1 MPDQAGVQPNRSPLY
16 ESHVSAGARMVVR
29 DGWEVPADYGRCH
42 DECIQL
48 HTRAAVMDLTA
59 DGRIRIRGDGAL
71 NMLERLCTT
80 DVARQEDDTAIRSL
94 LLNQR
99 GCVIDMVTV
108 MRLDGWWIL
117 TCSPGRRQAVLEHL
131 QSHAEQYDAK
141 VDDQTFKTAT
151 VAVVGPMGAEILDR
165 FLPDKPSGLAGGA
178 VKVGSMLIANYIA
191 ARTGA
196 TDLWSLEVTLPNM
209 LVGQAW
215 KFITAKAGQN
225 ENALPPAGMDA
236 RDVLRIEAHLP
247 RWGHEMDEDTD
258 PISAGLSGMMCREK
272 DFLGAEAVAP
282 TGQAA
287 VRQAPWG
294 QAPWGQAGRPS
305 RRVAWSMEAAAP
317 AVPGGAGPGPG
328 IARGDRLLDP
338 AGRAIG
344 VVTSAAFSPSA
355 GTWLGQGRAEAG
367 LLGTGSVLAI
377 ETAVGQRHYVTVAE
391 AF

>member
-1 MPDQAGVQPNRSPLY
+1 MSQQAGAQPSRSPLY

-29 DGWEVPADYGRCH
+29 DGWEVPADYGQPA

-71 NMLERLCTT
+71 SMLERLCTA
-80 DVARQEDDTAIRSL
+80 DVARQQDDTAIRSL
-94 LLNQR
+94 LLNPR

-108 MRLDGWWIL
+108 VRLDGWWIL
-117 TCSPGRRQAVLEHL
+117 TCSPCRRQAVLEHL
-131 QSHAEQYDAK
+131 QSHAGQYDAK

-165 FLPDKPSGLAGGA
+165 FLPDKPSRMAGGA

-247 RWGHEMDEDTD
+247 RWGHEMDEDAD

-272 DFLGAEAVAP
+272 DFLGAEVV
-282 TGQAA
+282 AA
-287 VRQAPWG
+287 VRQAPC
-294 QAPWGQAGRPS
+294 GQAGGPS

-317 AVPGGAGPGPG
+317 AGPQAG

-355 GTWLGQGRAEAG
+355 DTWLGQGRAEAG

-377 ETAVGQRHYVTVAE
+377 ETAIGQRHYVTVAE

>member
-1 MPDQAGVQPNRSPLY
+1 MPQEAGAQINRSPLY
-16 ESHVSAGARMVVR
+16 DSHVSAGARMVVR
-29 DGWEVPADYGRCH
+29 DGWEIPADYGQSH

-71 NMLERLCTT
+71 GMLEHLCTA

-108 MRLDGWWIL
+108 MRLDGWWVL
-117 TCSPGRRQAVLEHL
+117 TCSPSRRQAVLEHL
-131 QSHAEQYDAK
+131 QSCAGRYDAK
-141 VDDQTFKTAT
+141 VDDQTLKTVT
-151 VAVVGPMGAEILDR
+151 LAVVGPMGAEILDR
-165 FLPDKPSGLAGGA
+165 FLPDKPSRMSGGT

-209 LVGQAW
+209 LAGQAW

-225 ENALPPAGMDA
+225 ALSPAGMDA
-236 RDVLRIEAHLP
+236 REILRIEARLP
-247 RWGHEMDEDTD
+247 RWGHEMDDSTD
-258 PISAGLSGMMCREK
+258 PISAGLGGLVCLEN
-272 DFLGAEAVAP
+272 DFLGAEAVA
-282 TGQAA
+282 AA
-287 VRQAPWG
+287 RQSG
-294 QAPWGQAGRPS
+294 GGS
-305 RRVAWSMEAAAP
+305 RRVAWAME
-317 AVPGGAGPGPG
+317 VGSLAGPQAG

-338 AGRAIG
+338 AGKPIG
-344 VVTSAAFSPSA
+344 SVTSAAFSPSA
-355 GTWLGQGRAEAG
+355 GAWLGQGRSEAG
-367 LLGTGSVLAI
+367 LLGTGSVLAV
-377 ETAVGQRHYVTVAE
+377 ETAAGGRHFVTVAQ

>member
-1 MPDQAGVQPNRSPLY
+1 
-16 ESHVSAGARMVVR
+16 MVVR
-29 DGWEVPADYGRCH
+29 DGWEVPADYGQCR

-71 NMLERLCTT
+71 SMLERLCTA

-108 MRLDGWWIL
+108 MRLDGWWVL
-117 TCSPGRRQAVLEHL
+117 TCSPARRQAVLEHL
-131 QSHAEQYDAK
+131 QSHAGQFDAK

-151 VAVVGPMGAEILDR
+151 LAVVGPMGAEILDR
-165 FLPDKPSGLAGGA
+165 FLPDKASGLAGGA

-258 PISAGLSGMMCREK
+258 PISAGLGGMVCFEK
-272 DFLGAEAVAP
+272 DFLGAEAVESA
-282 TGQAA
+282 
-287 VRQAPWG
+287 RQAPCG
-294 QAPWGQAGRPS
+294 QAPCGQAGGPS

-317 AVPGGAGPGPG
+317 TGPGGAGSQAS

-377 ETAVGQRHYVTVAE
+377 ETAVGQRHYVSVVG